1 MKILIIGAGPVGL
14 ATALEL
20 AHHGIKPELIEKR
33 SGPSEFSR
41 AVGIIPLTRYNLRH
55 EGVGEAILKEAVSW
69 QRFQFFRNEK
79 VLMDLDMRGKVN
91 PEEAVLGL
99 PQDRT
104 ETLIREGLARLGVQ
118 THYGTEAV
126 KLETTEKRATVTFAD
141 GRTDTYDWVVACDG
155 KHSTMREQLGIDY
168 PGYDLDE
175 DWSIA
180 DIDMDENFD
189 CSLIR
194 FWLQGEHG
202 VSATCLPIERYRARA
217 LSSTPDA
224 LAAIPVDLGVVNVR
238 RTGTFR
244 ISVRQAET
252 YLRGRVLLAGDSAH
266 CHSPIGGRGMNLGID
281 DAVAAA
287 QAILNDTTESY
298 TGERHAVG
306 AKILKT
312 TEKLRKRIS
321 SDKATDKAFVS
332 LALGAVQ
339 NIEALHGGLIR
350 KMSTL

>member
-1 MKILIIGAGPVGL
+1 MKILIVGAGPVGL

-20 AHHGIKPELIEKR
+20 AHHGVKAELIEKR

-55 EGVGEAILKEAVSW
+55 EGVGEAIFNEAMRW
-69 QRFQFFRNEK
+69 THFQIYRGEK
-79 VLMDLDMRGKVN
+79 TLLDLDLRDKIK

-104 ETLIREGLARLGVQ
+104 ETLIREGLARLGVT
-118 THYGTEAV
+118 THYNTEATNI
-126 KLETTEKRATVTFAD
+126 TTTDEQATVTFAD
-141 GRTDTYDWVVACDG
+141 GRVESYDWVLACDG
-155 KHSTMREQLGIDY
+155 KHSSMREQLGIAY
-168 PGYDLDE
+168 PGYDIPE
-175 DWSIA
+175 QWSIA
-180 DIDMDENFD
+180 DIDMDDSFD
-189 CSLIR
+189 CSRIR
-194 FWLQGEHG
+194 FWIQGEHG
-202 VSATCLPIERYRARA
+202 HMATCLPIEKYRARA

-224 LAAIPVDLGVVNVR
+224 LATIPVDLGVKRVR
-238 RTGTFR
+238 RQGTFT

-252 YLRGRVLLAGDSAH
+252 YRQGRVLLAGDAAH

-281 DAVAAA
+281 DAIAAA
-287 QAILNDTTESY
+287 HAILQDTVEYYSA
-298 TGERHAVG
+298 ERHAVG

-312 TEKLRKRIS
+312 TESLRKKLS
-321 SDKATDKAFVS
+321 SEKLTDKAFLS

-350 KMSTL
+350 QIGAL